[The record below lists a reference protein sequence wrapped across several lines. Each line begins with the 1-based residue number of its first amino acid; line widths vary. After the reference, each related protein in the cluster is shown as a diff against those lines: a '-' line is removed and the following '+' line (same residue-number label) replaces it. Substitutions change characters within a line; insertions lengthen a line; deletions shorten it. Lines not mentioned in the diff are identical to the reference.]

1 MKKKTNRLLSI
12 LLCCVMLIGLL
23 PTAAFAWTAPT
34 LTGGKAEW
42 NVQLSDEGVLTWN
55 DMGSATYDIQVDET
69 AMGGTVTKIQGIS
82 GTSYNLINRFK
93 ELKIENGTYYFYIKA
108 NDTDT
113 TSGDISF
120 KYVSP
125 QDKLSAP
132 QNLRW
137 DGTVAKWDSV
147 ANATGYTVNLY
158 TDDGYLQLSKTATT
172 TQYDWTT
179 EAEDGRWFE
188 VVATADN
195 YRDSNPAEGPRYGT
209 YSWTAPT
216 LTGGKAEWNV
226 TLSDDGML
234 RWNDMGSATYDISV
248 DETAMGGTVTNIYNI
263 NTNAFNL
270 INRFKELK
278 LENGTYYFS
287 IKANDTDTTSGDISF
302 KYVSPED
309 KLPAP
314 QNLTWDGTVAKW
326 DSVANATEYNVILY
340 TESGSVQLSK
350 TTTEPQ
356 YDWTTEATDGRW
368 FEVVATAPDYRDSN
382 PAESPKYVVVSYSIG
397 AYPYDATVSKTQAG
411 GQVIMTTDAGA
422 GEWSSDGYIKTAT
435 EGTTVTLNAMPA
447 TGYKFVEWRQGT
459 AGAQIST
466 SASYEFQASEDK
478 YLYAIFQAIET
489 TEYQIELQI
498 FDITYT
504 ATAGGTVKVE
514 TNKGS
519 AEGTNPKAYATKGTA
534 VTITAVPA
542 QGYEFVAWKKYTPH
556 YSTAFSTETTYT
568 FTAEEPAVIPS
579 DDPPL
584 FLYAVFQEV
593 QQVVPKYEINCVAH
607 NLSDTA
613 TAGTVFVETDM
624 GGTGYAPSQQ
634 EHATANTTVT
644 VRAVAE
650 PGYQFVAWRKGSPTD
665 ANATVST
672 NTEYQFTATEAVWM
686 YAVFEYTPE
695 CTIDCTV
702 FDITGGINNG
712 QGGVGGTVSI
722 QTDKGSVEGA
732 TPLPIKATRNSS
744 VTVNAVAAQGYKFL
758 GWKKNSPYVQDFV
771 ATTAS
776 YTFDINE
783 ELYLYAVFQETS
795 PVVGSY
801 IDFLITDLNVQF
813 AETGESGFMRV
824 NLFGNGKVSK
834 FPVVYRTDSLDYE
847 FDGWYTAK
855 DGGEKV
861 TENTVFNGYTI
872 LYDCWSAS
880 NIDSGKII
888 NSITIPNSALVNG
901 YTEIDYI
908 NASAAVNMAG
918 VVNSKLYAVYN
929 GLNAYGS
936 QVTGAET
943 IDTSKDY
950 SVVTTI
956 RLENGYYFA
965 PNISLTAQHG
975 VRAGV
980 TYHAIV
986 DGVGV
991 TTNTW
996 NSLATTVQICI
1007 NFPAGGN
1014 NNVGFTTEP
1023 QSGVVEAGQPY
1034 NFTWA
1039 VSGAPTAA
1047 ELQMKNGN
1055 DWAKVDNLTVGN
1067 ANGAIAAQTG
1077 TKTYRVFVTYANGSI
1092 YSNEFT
1098 VTWFDANANQF
1109 SMSPTSGT
1117 VKNGT
1122 DYAFTWACVQTPAT
1136 ATIERK
1142 VGDDWNN
1149 PEDLGTATS
1158 RTITYKDAYANST
1171 QTFRIKATMA
1181 TGDPFYSEE
1190 FTVTYKSTPLFSVQP
1205 GNGKV
1210 AVGSTYTVNYTV
1222 QTSAGDGEFDG
1233 NNSVL
1238 QKKNGGN
1245 WENVSTSVYAT
1256 ETVVPAQN
1264 SATTETYR
1272 VGIKIGSNDHLYSEP
1287 FTVQWVDDYT
1297 FELDKDSLAW
1307 GSIAK
1312 SDYYGEYA
1320 KMIKIM
1326 HTGTKTGALKY
1337 DTPTNFDVYY
1347 WDGAYYD
1354 TLTFTPKSSLAAG
1367 TYNETVNVWVTSNGS
1382 DELEKKTINLS
1393 ITIEAPTY
1401 TISFDA
1407 NGGTGSMAS
1416 VPNTTGTYELPAC
1429 AFTAP
1434 ANKEFKAWQ
1443 VNGGEEK
1450 NPGESI
1456 IVTGN
1461 TVLTALWKDLPVVS
1475 GYTIT
1480 FDAGG
1485 GSGTMAPVAGASGNY
1500 HLPSCT
1506 FTAPANKQFKAWQVN
1521 GQGEYQPG
1529 AVITVTANTTVTALW
1544 KDIPVNYYTVYI
1556 SSANV
1561 CGVSGS
1567 YNTTQYVEQGQA
1579 MTDIIITA
1587 NDGYYF
1593 PTSLNVP
1600 EQNGVT
1606 VTRIDYTQV
1615 KISGTPTSNVT
1626 LGFGP
1631 NTKTKES
1638 TPNNLYFEA
1647 TGADTGNLCNLENGV
1662 TYAVSGAATA
1672 EFTATGSTYALT
1684 NVTEGTLNVVKKAS
1698 DPNTKLDSDA
1708 YGYTVGKHATIPNV
1722 TSFNCTDAN
1731 NNNGQIWNVSVEME
1745 YQKEGDNSWTPG
1757 TGSNITGLTPGTYY
1771 VRYKASSNI
1780 LASDPKT
1787 ITIAAYNVPALT
1799 GTVTITGT
1807 AKYNEQL
1814 TATVTDSNNTGDLYY
1829 QWVRN
1834 TSNIS
1839 GATGENYTLVE
1850 ADIGTT
1856 IKVVVTSSVE
1866 SGSITSDVTATV
1878 EKADGPVAPTGL
1890 AGVAPTTNGGS
1901 DGKITGTANTME
1913 YSTDSSFTNPTGT
1926 VCTDTETTGLT
1937 AGTYYV
1943 RVKETATHKAGAYA
1957 TVTVPAANVPAALTG
1972 TVTINGDAKYGS
1984 TLTAVVTGSN
1994 NTGTLS
2000 YQWKRGSTNIGTNS
2014 TTYAIGEDDI
2024 GSTITVT
2031 VTSSVET
2038 GEITSIATVTIE
2050 KADGPAAPNVT
2061 PIACTNGS
2069 NNDGKITGVTTAM
2082 EYSTASDFASKTTC
2096 TGTEITN
2103 LTNGTYYVRVAE
2115 TATHKAGAAATVNVP
2130 AYVAAPTYEV
2140 TVTNG
2145 TATPSGAQAEGTS
2158 VTITANAPENGKMFD
2173 KWVVTGVTVADE
2185 TAATTTFTMPA
2196 GAVTATATYK
2206 DIPVTTYE
2214 VTVTNGTASPSGE
2227 QAAGTSVTI
2236 TANAAPAGKQFKE
2249 WTGADNLTF
2258 TSGSKTTATA
2268 TFTMPAEAV
2277 SVTATYEDI
2286 PVTTYTITFNANG
2299 GSVTPA
2305 SAETGADG
2313 KLASL
2318 PTPTRSGSY
2327 SFKGWY
2333 TATSG
2338 GTKVTTSTVFNAN
2351 TTIYAQWTYTGG
2363 GGGGGGYVSTYAITV
2378 EDAKNGD
2385 VTASQTSAYQGTTVT
2400 VTVEPDTGYTLET
2413 LTVTDKNGKEIELTN
2428 KGDGKY
2434 TFKMPASKVTVKA
2447 TFMDD
2452 NTMLNFF
2459 VDVPADAYYYDAV
2472 LWAVKEGITNGT
2484 SATTFSPDNPCTR
2497 AQMVTFLWRAAGSPE
2512 PVGKTCI
2519 FTDVPADA
2527 YYAKAVQ
2534 WAYEQKITVGTSA
2547 TTFSPDETC
2556 TRAQMATFLCRMA
2569 DGKPVSNTIAFT
2581 DVKADAYY
2589 AESVQWAVENGITKG
2604 TGDNKFSPDATCTR
2618 AQMVT
2623 FLYRYF
2629 VK

>member
-1 MKKKTNRLLSI
+1 MKKKTPKLLSI

-23 PTAAFAWTAPT
+23 PTTALAANNF
-34 LTGGKAEW
+34 
-42 NVQLSDEGVLTWN
+42 
-55 DMGSATYDIQVDET
+55 VDF
-69 AMGGTVTKIQGIS
+69 
-82 GTSYNLINRFK
+82 L
-93 ELKIENGTYYFYIKA
+93 
-108 NDTDT
+108 
-113 TSGDISF
+113 
-120 KYVSP
+120 
-125 QDKLSAP
+125 
-132 QNLRW
+132 
-137 DGTVAKWDSV
+137 
-147 ANATGYTVNLY
+147 
-158 TDDGYLQLSKTATT
+158 
-172 TQYDWTT
+172 
-179 EAEDGRWFE
+179 
-188 VVATADN
+188 
-195 YRDSNPAEGPRYGT
+195 
-209 YSWTAPT
+209 
-216 LTGGKAEWNV
+216 
-226 TLSDDGML
+226 
-234 RWNDMGSATYDISV
+234 
-248 DETAMGGTVTNIYNI
+248 
-263 NTNAFNL
+263 
-270 INRFKELK
+270 
-278 LENGTYYFS
+278 
-287 IKANDTDTTSGDISF
+287 
-302 KYVSPED
+302 
-309 KLPAP
+309 
-314 QNLTWDGTVAKW
+314 
-326 DSVANATEYNVILY
+326 
-340 TESGSVQLSK
+340 
-350 TTTEPQ
+350 
-356 YDWTTEATDGRW
+356 
-368 FEVVATAPDYRDSN
+368 
-382 PAESPKYVVVSYSIG
+382 
-397 AYPYDATVSKTQAG
+397 
-411 GQVIMTTDAGA
+411 TTD
-422 GEWSSDGYIKTAT
+422 
-435 EGTTVTLNAMPA
+435 NN
-447 TGYKFVEWRQGT
+447 VE
-459 AGAQIST
+459 
-466 SASYEFQASEDK
+466 
-478 YLYAIFQAIET
+478 
-489 TEYQIELQI
+489 
-498 FDITYT
+498 
-504 ATAGGTVKVE
+504 
-514 TNKGS
+514 
-519 AEGTNPKAYATKGTA
+519 
-534 VTITAVPA
+534 
-542 QGYEFVAWKKYTPH
+542 
-556 YSTAFSTETTYT
+556 
-568 FTAEEPAVIPS
+568 
-579 DDPPL
+579 
-584 FLYAVFQEV
+584 
-593 QQVVPKYEINCVAH
+593 
-607 NLSDTA
+607 
-613 TAGTVFVETDM
+613 
-624 GGTGYAPSQQ
+624 
-634 EHATANTTVT
+634 
-644 VRAVAE
+644 
-650 PGYQFVAWRKGSPTD
+650 
-665 ANATVST
+665 
-672 NTEYQFTATEAVWM
+672 
-686 YAVFEYTPE
+686 
-695 CTIDCTV
+695 
-702 FDITGGINNG
+702 
-712 QGGVGGTVSI
+712 
-722 QTDKGSVEGA
+722 
-732 TPLPIKATRNSS
+732 
-744 VTVNAVAAQGYKFL
+744 
-758 GWKKNSPYVQDFV
+758 
-771 ATTAS
+771 
-776 YTFDINE
+776 
-783 ELYLYAVFQETS
+783 
-795 PVVGSY
+795 
-801 IDFLITDLNVQF
+801 F
-813 AETGESGFMRV
+813 AETGETGFYRV
-824 NLFGNGKVSK
+824 NLYGNGKAMK
-834 FPVVYRTDSLDYE
+834 LPLVYRTDDLTLK

-861 TENTVFNGYTI
+861 TEDTVFNGYTI
-872 LYDCWSAS
+872 LYDRWTAA

-901 YTEIDYI
+901 YTEIEYI
-908 NASAAVNMAG
+908 NASETLSLAG
-918 VVNSKLYAVYN
+918 VVSSKNYAVYN

-950 SVVTTI
+950 SVVTSI
-956 RLENGYYFA
+956 KLEDGYYFA
-965 PNISLTAQHG
+965 PNISLTAQNG

-986 DGVGV
+986 DGVAV

-1047 ELQMKNGN
+1047 ELQVKNGN
-1055 DWAKVDNLTVGN
+1055 EWAKVDNLTVGN
-1067 ANGAIAAQTG
+1067 ANGTIAAQTG

-1098 VTWFDANANQF
+1098 VTWFDANANSF
-1109 SMSPTSGT
+1109 SMSPASGII
-1117 VKNGT
+1117 KNGA
-1122 DYAFTWACVQTPAT
+1122 DYDFTWACVRTPAT

-1142 VGDDWNN
+1142 TGDDWTS

-1158 RTITYKDAYANST
+1158 RTIIYKDAYANST

-1272 VGIKIGSNDHLYSEP
+1272 VGIKIGSNDLLYSEP

-1367 TYNETVNVWVTSNGS
+1367 TYNETVNVWVTSDGS
-1382 DELEKKTINLS
+1382 NELEKKTINLS

-1401 TISFDA
+1401 IISFDA

-1429 AFTAP
+1429 TFTAP

-1529 AVITVTANTTVTALW
+1529 AVITVTSNTTVTALW

-1698 DPNTKLDSDA
+1698 NPNTKLDSDA
-1708 YGYTVGKHATIPNV
+1708 YAYTVGKNNSVPNLYS
-1722 TSFNCTDAN
+1722 TNCSDSN
-1731 NNNGQIWNVSVEME
+1731 NNNGQIWNVSIEME
-1745 YQKEGDNSWTPG
+1745 YQKEGDNGWTLG
-1757 TGSNITGLTPGTYY
+1757 MGSNITGLTPGTYY
-1771 VRYKASSNI
+1771 VRYKASSIN
-1780 LASDPKT
+1780 LASNAQT
-1787 ITIAAYNVPALT
+1787 INIAAYNVPALT
-1799 GTVTITGT
+1799 GTVTITGD
-1807 AKYNEQL
+1807 AKFGEQL
-1814 TATVTDSNNTGDLYY
+1814 TADVSGITNNTGTLSY

-1839 GATGENYTLVE
+1839 GATGETYTLVE
-1850 ADIGTT
+1850 ADISST

-1866 SGSITSDVTATV
+1866 SGSITSDTTATV

-1890 AGVAPTTNGGS
+1890 VGVAPTTDGGS
-1901 DGKITGTANTME
+1901 DGKITGTATTME
-1913 YSTDSSFTNPTGT
+1913 YSTDSSFANPVGT
-1926 VCTDTETTGLT
+1926 VCPDTETTGLT
-1937 AGTYYV
+1937 AGIYYV
-1943 RVKETATHKAGAYA
+1943 RVKETTTHKAGANA
-1957 TVTVPAANVPAALTG
+1957 TV
-1972 TVTINGDAKYGS
+1972 I
-1984 TLTAVVTGSN
+1984 
-1994 NTGTLS
+1994 
-2000 YQWKRGSTNIGTNS
+2000 
-2014 TTYAIGEDDI
+2014 
-2024 GSTITVT
+2024 
-2031 VTSSVET
+2031 
-2038 GEITSIATVTIE
+2038 
-2050 KADGPAAPNVT
+2050 
-2061 PIACTNGS
+2061 
-2069 NNDGKITGVTTAM
+2069 
-2082 EYSTASDFASKTTC
+2082 
-2096 TGTEITN
+2096 
-2103 LTNGTYYVRVAE
+2103 
-2115 TATHKAGAAATVNVP
+2115 VP
-2130 AYVAAPTYEV
+2130 AYVAAPTYAV
-2140 TVTNG
+2140 TVTGG

-2158 VTITANAPENGKMFD
+2158 VTITANAPE
-2173 KWVVTGVTVADE
+2173 T
-2185 TAATTTFTMPA
+2185 
-2196 GAVTATATYK
+2196 
-2206 DIPVTTYE
+2206 
-2214 VTVTNGTASPSGE
+2214 
-2227 QAAGTSVTI
+2227 
-2236 TANAAPAGKQFKE
+2236 GKQFKE
-2249 WTGADNLTF
+2249 WTGADGLTF

-2277 SVTATYEDI
+2277 NVTATYEDI
-2286 PVTTYTITFNANG
+2286 PVTTYTITYNANG
-2299 GSVTPA
+2299 GYVTPA
-2305 SAETGADG
+2305 NAVTGADG
-2313 KLASL
+2313 KLTSL

-2327 SFKGWY
+2327 SFNGWY
-2333 TATSG
+2333 TAASG

-2385 VTASQTSAYQGTTVT
+2385 VTVSHKSTYKGATVT
-2400 VTVEPDTGYTLET
+2400 VTVAPDKGYTLET
-2413 LTVTDKNGKEIELTN
+2413 LIVTDKNGKEIELAN

-2434 TFKMPASKVTVKA
+2434 TFKMPGSKVTVKA

-2459 VDVPADAYYYDAV
+2459 VDVPANAYYYDAV

-2497 AQMVTFLWRAAGSPE
+2497 AQMATFLWRAAGSPE
-2512 PVGKTCI
+2512 PVSKTCI
-2519 FTDVPADA
+2519 FVDVPADA

-2547 TTFSPDETC
+2547 TTFSPDKTC
-2556 TRAQMATFLCRMA
+2556 TRAQMATFLCRVA
-2569 DGKPVSNTIAFT
+2569 EGKPVSDTVIFA
-2581 DVKADAYY
+2581 DVKADKYY
-2589 AESVQWAVENGITKG
+2589 AKSVQWAYEQKITVG
-2604 TGDNKFSPDATCTR
+2604 TSATTFSPDDPCTR